1 MWHVQDPI
9 FRALLF
15 CICSSSLGDII
26 QSTPFNTIHPLMT
39 SEFISPPLMVLL
51 TLKIHIYHCLID
63 HYTGTSTSNWTRDSS
78 PTCLFFLILL
88 NGSSSTCS
96 TKVLVLLHPTGS
108 LQCHHPRPSCRSL
121 LSSSPRPLWLCRPT
135 CGRSSGRPI
144 SLGRWTLPVHCRARL
159 SVWAQLCLLPWF
171 PPGPVAGGWI
181 AETPVGVTEPT
192 ELPAHLSS
200 AAQFLVFRAG
210 CTCTS
215 RPGLFGFALSPPG
228 LLWST
233 ALLPQPRQCLP
244 DCWLLRSFICSP
256 DIQRHGAAGKGP
268 KLD

>member
-1 MWHVQDPI
+1 
-9 FRALLF
+9 
-15 CICSSSLGDII
+15 
-26 QSTPFNTIHPLMT
+26 
-39 SEFISPPLMVLL
+39 MVLL

-63 HYTGTSTSNWTRDSS
+63 RYTGTSTSNWTRDSS

-96 TKVLVLLHPTGS
+96 TKVLVLLYPTGC

-135 CGRSSGRPI
+135 RGRSSGWPI

-159 SVWAQLCLLPWF
+159 PVWAQLCLLPWF
-171 PPGPVAGGWI
+171 PPGPVAWGWI

-200 AAQFLVFRAG
+200 TAQFLVFRAG

-215 RPGLFGFALSPPG
+215 WPGLFGFALSPPG

-268 KLD
+268 QLD